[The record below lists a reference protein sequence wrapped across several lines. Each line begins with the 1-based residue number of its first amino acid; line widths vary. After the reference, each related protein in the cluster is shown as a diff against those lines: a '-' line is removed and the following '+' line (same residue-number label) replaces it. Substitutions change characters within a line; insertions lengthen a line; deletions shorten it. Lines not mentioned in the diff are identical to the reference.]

1 MNYVKSN
8 GGKYLKS
15 KWATNIRKV
24 FLMKIIQYPFNNQM
38 QSTNLNLT
46 TNMSTC
52 LKNFNESFY
61 HLV

>member
-38 QSTNLNLT
+38 QSTNLKSN
-46 TNMSTC
+46 N
-52 LKNFNESFY
+52 
-61 HLV
+61 